1 MSTTP
6 QDPRIR
12 ELEARKAALKADLNR
27 LEQDVAVS
35 VRDARDDLAGRV
47 SPVWWIRRYPLQ
59 AVGVALAFGFMA
71 ATGGRS
77 RRGGSFAGAMLS
89 ELKAV
94 AARKAVQHLVE
105 SIDKKG

>member
-1 MSTTP
+1 MPSTP
-6 QDPRIR
+6 QEPRIR
-12 ELEARKAALKADLNR
+12 ELEARKAALKDEIR
-27 LEQDVAVS
+27 QLEDGVTRS
-35 VRDARDDLAGRV
+35 VQEARDDLAGRV

-59 AVGVALAFGFMA
+59 AVGVAIAFGFMA
-71 ATGGRS
+71 ARGGGA